1 MTLELEWLKCF
12 WCSAPISRPH
22 PSMPWIDDYE
32 SSSCD
37 YHPYAWDIWEQK
49 LTHKVAPHQVETE
62 VHTIVREAHERK
74 LALRERQ
81 PLRAVEDN
89 VVNIA
94 KKARQTSRL
103 AAENFLPRS
112 GTMRRKLHDIIFNA
126 GFDGLT
132 DEELERLVGGKHQTI
147 SACRRSLVIDGY
159 VEDSGRTRKN
169 SGGEKCIVW
178 VHKDK
183 AYSEVLFNNV

>member
-1 MTLELEWLKCF
+1 MTLELEWKKCF
-12 WCSAPISRPH
+12 WCDAPISRPH
-22 PSMPWIDDYE
+22 PNLPWVDDYE
-32 SSSCD
+32 SLHCEF
-37 YHPYAWDIWEQK
+37 HPYAWDIFTQK
-49 LTHKVAPHQVETE
+49 TTNREAPHQIASE
-62 VHTIVREAHERK
+62 VRRIVLEAHERK

-94 KKARQTSRL
+94 KKAQRTSRL
-103 AAENFLPRS
+103 AAENFLPKS
-112 GTMRRKLHDIIFNA
+112 GTMRRTVHDIIFNS

-159 VEDSGRTRKN
+159 IEDSGRTRKN